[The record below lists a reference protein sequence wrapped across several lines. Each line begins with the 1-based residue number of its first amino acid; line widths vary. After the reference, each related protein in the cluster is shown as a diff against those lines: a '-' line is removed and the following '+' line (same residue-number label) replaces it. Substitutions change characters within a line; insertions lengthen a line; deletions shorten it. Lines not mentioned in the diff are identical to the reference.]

1 MPSTGF
7 TFKQFHIEQ
16 GSCAMKVGTD
26 SVLLGAWSAL
36 PETGRILDIGCGTG
50 ILSLMAAQR
59 TGCII
64 TAVEIEADAASQ
76 ARININASKWSN
88 RIDVVCADIRTF
100 SAAEPFQTIVCNP
113 PYFQN
118 SLAAPLAA
126 RAGARQG
133 VNLSFDELL
142 QAAARL
148 LSQDGEMFVVL
159 PCDALQLFLK
169 SAAMNGLHQHNLC
182 YVSTAPGKQPKRV
195 LLSLQ
200 RHCTPSAPTTLVMGS
215 PAQLAL
221 TSAFYLTG
229 R

>member
-59 TGCII
+59 TACNI
-64 TAVEIEADAASQ
+64 TAVEIEADAAAQ
-76 ARININASKWSN
+76 AAINVQASKWSS
-88 RIDVVCADIRTF
+88 RIDVVCADIKSY
-100 SAAEPFQTIVCNP
+100 SATESYDAIICNP
-113 PYFQN
+113 PYFQD
-118 SLAAPLAA
+118 SLAAPLAS
-126 RAGARQG
+126 RAVARQG
-133 VNLSFDELL
+133 VNLSFNSLL

-159 PCDALQLFLK
+159 PFDALQPFLK
-169 SAAMNGLHQHNLC
+169 TAAINGLHQHDLC
-182 YVSTAPGKQPKRV
+182 CVSTAPGKQPKRV

-200 RHCTPSAPTTLVMGS
+200 RSCTPSLPTALVMGS
-215 PAQLAL
+215 PAQIEL
-221 TSAFYLTG
+221 TSEFYCFG